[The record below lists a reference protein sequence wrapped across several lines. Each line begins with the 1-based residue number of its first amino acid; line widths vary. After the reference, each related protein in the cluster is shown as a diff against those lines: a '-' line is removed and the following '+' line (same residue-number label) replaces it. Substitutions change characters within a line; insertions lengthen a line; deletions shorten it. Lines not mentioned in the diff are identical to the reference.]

1 MSIRVKWS
9 VSLLVPSGEFSWSV
23 NWQSFLYFVILLI
36 FLLWVYQKQSST
48 VVLKS
53 YLYAEASLC
62 GLNGLIFFWYE
73 GCFWFGGLLSLSLAC
88 AGHYPLDKACASTQ
102 LTQAPRKR
110 EAVVGSWSQPSPAVW
125 SYLWSLRWQQWL
137 IPTPGACFAGALVPS
152 LHGK

>member
-23 NWQSFLYFVILLI
+23 NWQLFLYFVILLI

-62 GLNGLIFFWYE
+62 SLNGLIFFWYE
-73 GCFWFGGLLSLSLAC
+73 GCFWFGGLLSLSLL
-88 AGHYPLDKACASTQ
+88 YVWPIIPLIRRVQVHSSRR
-102 LTQAPRKR
+102 LPEKR
-110 EAVVGSWSQPSPAVW
+110 EAVVGSWSQPSPWSDPTSGVW
-125 SYLWSLRWQQWL
+125 DDSSGSYLPLEL
-137 IPTPGACFAGALVPS
+137 VLLVPWS
-152 LHGK
+152 HLHGK